1 MWLGL
6 GTLVLRNGIKLLREC
21 KVETQ
26 LFKRTFLERIFLGC
40 TFKTQITTD
49 YKIQKPCLLIVG
61 KNACHCLT
69 LQHRLLESG

>member
-26 LFKRTFLERIFLGC
+26 LFKRILLERIVLGC
-40 TFKTQITTD
+40 TSKTQITTD
-49 YKIQKPCLLIVG
+49 YKIQ
-61 KNACHCLT
+61 
-69 LQHRLLESG
+69 